1 MGMDI
6 GKYICVHPLWELI
19 QDSISFSVN
28 SSVNRSVN
36 HLVWTMAREKLTVS
50 VRASIIWR

>member
-1 MGMDI
+1 MDI

-19 QDSISFSVN
+19 QDFKSFSVN
-28 SSVNRSVN
+28 SSVSESIN
-36 HLVWTMAREKLTVS
+36 HLVWRMAREKLTVS